1 MDNVQRQRENIVLY
15 KDKKDGADYIRIE
28 YAGNG
33 DISQLLVLD
42 ADVEMADNV
51 QPTYRQPFSGYR
63 ISTTATPRTPIL
75 TTAGF
80 M

>member
-42 ADVEMADNV
+42 ADVEMADNGSAYI
-51 QPTYRQPFSGYR
+51 PAAISGYR